1 MNRRRFLT
9 ITAAAALCA
18 KPASA
23 NPARWTGRA
32 LGADAQISIHGL
44 PENRA
49 SLLWP
54 KIELLIEQLEAD
66 FSLYRSSTLTRLNQT
81 GHIANTTRAFQTVVA
96 ISERV
101 NRATGG
107 VFDPSVQP
115 LWRAT
120 AQGTDL
126 SAARAL
132 VGWGRVA
139 SSETDIRLGA
149 GMALTFNGIAQGFA
163 ADVIAEYLFGK
174 GFHHVL
180 VDMGEVVA
188 LAPTGAAPWPVTIAG
203 PQGRALASV
212 QLQNRALATSS
223 PAGTLIGKGVPHI
236 MHPDI
241 PAPLWNTV
249 SVSAPGGA
257 LADALSTAFCL
268 MDRPAI
274 DTALAQIPGARL
286 EHIS

>member
-9 ITAAAALCA
+9 ITAAALCA
-18 KPASA
+18 SPASA
-23 NPARWTGRA
+23 SPAEWQGRA
-32 LGADAQISIHGL
+32 LGADASIAIHGL

-49 SLLWP
+49 ALLWP
-54 KIELLIEQLEAD
+54 KIEALIDQIESD
-66 FSLYRSSTLTRLNQT
+66 FSLYRPSTVTRLNQT
-81 GHIANTTRAFQTVVA
+81 GYIANTTRAFQTIIA
-96 ISERV
+96 TSDRV

-115 LWRAT
+115 LWLAT

-126 SAARAL
+126 TAARAL
-132 VGWGRVA
+132 VGWDRVQW
-139 SSETDIRLGA
+139 SKTDIRLDA

-163 ADVIAEYLFGK
+163 ADVIAEFLFGK
-174 GFHHVL
+174 GFHTLL

-188 LAPTGAAPWPVTIAG
+188 LAPRGADPWPITIAG
-203 PQGRALASV
+203 PDSKALANLHV
-212 QLQNRALATSS
+212 QNRALATSS
-223 PAGTLIGKGVPHI
+223 PAGTLIGKGSPHI
-236 MHPDI
+236 LHPDHA
-241 PAPLWNTV
+241 APLWNTV
-249 SVSAPGGA
+249 SVSAPGAA

-274 DTALAQIPGARL
+274 DATLAQIPGARL